1 MHLAKFH
8 QPTPAIILPPL
19 QLATGQYLKQKASLG
34 IASNRINPLRAN
46 PTKWSNKLKQFAG
59 NS

>member
-19 QLATGQYLKQKASLG
+19 QLATGQYLKQKASVN
-34 IASNRINPLRAN
+34 I
-46 PTKWSNKLKQFAG
+46 T
-59 NS
+59 NSVK